1 MTISRYRND
10 TVIRNGSTLQTNAS
24 IKRVREAIGRGLIVY
39 NERPMQD
46 GERLDTIAYE
56 IFGDGGLWWVIA
68 AMSNI
73 GWWLQVPP
81 GTMIRTPVDVQQIS
95 RFL

>member
-24 IKRVREAIGRGLIVY
+24 ISRLRSAMARGLILY
-39 NERPMQD
+39 DERPLQD

-81 GTMIRTPVDVQQIS
+81 GTLIRTPVNVQQVAS
-95 RFL
+95 FL